1 MNGQVFINAT
11 IAFFLALGGS
21 LITLWTGIKEFG
33 EVAPAAYGVAV
44 VGALLSALK
53 DLHSA
58 RADSPANI
66 QQANDIVRAAAN
78 LDQRGFVRPPFAIAL
93 IFASLLAVALSG
105 CQTTPETPRQTLL
118 AAYSTAT
125 TVANGI
131 EIAKRDGHITAEQR
145 DAYLGE
151 VKRVRVVLNEA
162 RTLLANEPAPGST
175 NGSEAATKLRFAQD
189 ILLSI
194 QAALAQESAQ

>member
-1 MNGQVFINAT
+1 MNSQVFINAV

-21 LITLWTGIKEFG
+21 LVTLWTGIREFG

-66 QQANDIVRAAAN
+66 RQTNDIVRAAAN
-78 LDQRGFVRPPFAIAL
+78 LDQQGFMRTQCAALLVIISLVAIAL
-93 IFASLLAVALSG
+93 GG

-131 EIAKRDGHITAEQR
+131 EIAKRDGHITSAQR

-175 NGSEAATKLRFAQD
+175 NGSEAAAKLRFAQE

-194 QAALAQESAQ
+194 QAALAEEQSQ